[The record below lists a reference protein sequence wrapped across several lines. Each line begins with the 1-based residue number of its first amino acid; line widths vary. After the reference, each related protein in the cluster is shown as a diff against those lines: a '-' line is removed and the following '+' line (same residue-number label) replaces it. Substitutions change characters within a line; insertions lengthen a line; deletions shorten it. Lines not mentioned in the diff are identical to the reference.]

1 MSNVVDLNK
10 LFHRCKVRI
19 SELGEV
25 FTPEQFVEDMLDLV
39 SKGKKNFWGN
49 EDLVFFEPT
58 CGHGNIVLSIY
69 RRRLNALYKKAQAN
83 DIKAPHF
90 YAVANAM
97 NTLWAIDIDP
107 KNIEH
112 TRSRIL
118 WLTFEFLK
126 KELDIDSE
134 ITIIQ
139 KNQKFFSHFFCALL
153 WQVHE
158 NEALSSLG
166 AERDAYMTKT
176 GAKWLSSNKHK
187 SINFESTWVTYYS
200 ECEGQKVTPLYL
212 ERSKKFLDSL
222 ISGMSRGYSEF
233 EFAKFILPN
242 SSQDKSKQAPSVLEA
257 TGA

>member
-10 LFHRCKVRI
+10 LFHRSKVRI
-19 SELGEV
+19 LELGEV
-25 FTPEQFVEDMLDLV
+25 FTPEQFAEDMLELV
-39 SKGKKNFWGN
+39 SKGKKNFWSN
-49 EDLVFFEPT
+49 EELVFFEPT
-58 CGHGNIVLSIY
+58 CGHGNIVQSVY
-69 RRRLNALYKKAQAN
+69 RRRLNAFYKKAMTN
-83 DIKAPHF
+83 DTKNPHL
-90 YAVANAM
+90 YAIANAM
-97 NTLWAIDIDP
+97 NTLWAIDIDS
-107 KNIEH
+107 KNVEH

-118 WLTFEFLK
+118 WQTLDFLK
-126 KELDIDSE
+126 KELEIESE

-158 NEALSSLG
+158 NEALSSL
-166 AERDAYMTKT
+166 ASERDAYMTKT

-187 SINFESTWVTYYS
+187 PINFDLTWTTYFS
-200 ECEGQKVTPLYL
+200 ECEAQKITPLHL

-222 ISGMSRGYSEF
+222 LSGISRGYSEF

-242 SSQDKSKQAPSVLEA
+242 ASQDKSKQAPTLEA